1 MGKSGILLQIEKVS
15 EAGNDDLSCYVFSLE
30 GAVAHLSVTGPS
42 SILTIEKQKNIPMYL
57 PSVKKVIL

>member
-1 MGKSGILLQIEKVS
+1 MEKSGILLQIEKVS
-15 EAGNDDLSCYVFSLE
+15 EASNGDFTCYVFNLE
-30 GAVAHLSVTGPS
+30 GAVAHLSVTGPN